1 MKKLAFSL
9 IACLAF
15 VQSTYAATSALTES
29 LLEYEAITSAIGTDP
44 NFENIISPVEF
55 IVDIKRITR
64 KVNITGIVKYRI
76 VTRVICSTAGINAS
90 EIQEEYSS
98 GNPKHKHCHD
108 STNIYVATL
117 NVSPNPGIGPNIV
130 TVLSIKKVR
139 SSKKSSTF
147 FNDDF
152 PDTTIESN

>member
-44 NFENIISPVEF
+44 TFQTLISPVEF
-55 IVDIKRITR
+55 IVDIKRITH
-64 KVNITGIVKYRI
+64 KVDITGTVKYRI
-76 VTRVICSTAGINAS
+76 TTFVLSATAGANALM
-90 EIQEEYSS
+90 EQEAHSC
-98 GNPKHKHCHD
+98 GGHKNRRN
-108 STNIYVATL
+108 TNIYVATL

-130 TVLSIKKVR
+130 TVLTIKKVR
-139 SSKKSSTF
+139 SETNNF
-147 FNDDF
+147 YHADF
-152 PDTTIESN
+152 PDATTDLD

>member
-15 VQSTYAATSALTES
+15 LQSTYAATSALTES

-44 NFENIISPVEF
+44 NFQNIIGPNEF

-64 KVNITGIVKYRI
+64 QVDILGTVKYDI
-76 VTRVICSTAGINAS
+76 TTRVISTTGSVSATV
-90 EIQEEYSS
+90 EQEALEMHS
-98 GNPKHKHCHD
+98 GESHKHRQH
-108 STNIYVATL
+108 TNKYVAKL

-130 TVLSIKKVR
+130 TVLSIKQVL
-139 SSKKSSTF
+139 SQTSTI
-147 FNDDF
+147 FNADL
-152 PDTTIESN
+152 PDTTGE